1 MDDRPDRDQGP
12 APGGPLTGTV
22 VVSFEQAVSAPYC
35 TRMLADLG
43 AEVIKV
49 EHPRSGDLTRW
60 FDKAANGMATYFA
73 WLNRNKRSLALDCKL
88 PEARPVL
95 DRLLERADV
104 VVQNLA
110 PGSARRLGLDAATLV
125 ERYPSL
131 VAVDISGYGTG
142 GPLDHRRAYDLL
154 VQAESGSCAATGQA
168 GAPAKPGIPIADIGT
183 AMHAASGI
191 MAALLGR
198 ARTGAGA
205 ALQVSMFDTAADF
218 LGFALLYARYT
229 GEERAPIGMS
239 SPIVA
244 PYNAYPTKDGRTVVL
259 GTTNDAEW
267 QRLARDLIERAD
279 LADDPDLATTPQRCA
294 QRGRLDEAVTAWT
307 STLDLADICARADA
321 AGIGNAVFNRVT
333 EVVDHPQLTARERWQ
348 EVGSPVGPL
357 ASLLPPVITSAW
369 STPLED
375 VPGLGEHSAA
385 ILTDLGFTT
394 EAQDELGRAG
404 AVVRRG
410 ATTPPSQGAT

>member
-1 MDDRPDRDQGP
+1 MPDRPGSPDP
-12 APGGPLTGTV
+12 APAPAPPLAGTV

-49 EHPRSGDLTRW
+49 EHPRAGDLTRW
-60 FDKAANGMATYFA
+60 FDDAADGMATYFV
-73 WLNRNKRSLALDCKL
+73 WLNRNKRSLALDCKR

-95 DRLLERADV
+95 DRLLDRADV

-125 ERYPSL
+125 ERYPSM

-168 GAPAKPGIPIADIGT
+168 DAPAKPGIPIADIGT
-183 AMHAASGI
+183 AMQAASGI
-191 MAALLGR
+191 MAALLAR
-198 ARTGAGA
+198 ARSGTGA
-205 ALQVSMFDTAADF
+205 ALHVSMFDTATDF

-267 QRLARDLIERAD
+267 QRLARDLIERPD
-279 LADDPDLATTPQRCA
+279 LADDPSLATTPQRCG
-294 QRGRLDEAVTAWT
+294 QRARLDEAVAAWT
-307 STLDLADICARADA
+307 STLLLAEICARADA
-321 AGIGNAVFNRVT
+321 AGIGNAEFHRVT
-333 EVVDHPQLTARERWQ
+333 EVVDHPQLTSRDRWQ

-357 ASLLPPVITSAW
+357 ASLLPPIVTAAW
-369 STPLED
+369 TTPLD
-375 VPGLGEHSAA
+375 GVPALGEHTTA
-385 ILTDLGFTT
+385 ILTDLGFDSD
-394 EAQDELGRAG
+394 AQDGLRKAG
-404 AVVRRG
+404 AV
-410 ATTPPSQGAT
+410 

>member
-1 MDDRPDRDQGP
+1 MHDRPGPDRAPVPGP
-12 APGGPLTGTV
+12 PLAGTV

-43 AEVIKV
+43 AEVVKV

-60 FDKAANGMATYFA
+60 FDEAADGMATYFV
-73 WLNRNKRSLALDCKL
+73 WLNRNKRSLALDCKR

-110 PGSARRLGLDAATLV
+110 PGSARRLGLDATTLV
-125 ERYPSL
+125 ERFPSL

-168 GAPAKPGIPIADIGT
+168 DAPAKPGIPIADIGT
-183 AMHAASGI
+183 AMQAASGI

-198 ARTGAGA
+198 ARTGTGA
-205 ALQVSMFDTAADF
+205 ALRVSMFDTAADL

-267 QRLARDLIERAD
+267 QRLARDLIGRPD
-279 LADDPDLATTPQRCA
+279 LADDPGLATTPQRCG

-307 STLDLADICARADA
+307 SDLPLAEICARADA
-321 AGIGNAVFNRVT
+321 AGIGNAEFNRVT
-333 EVVDHPQLTARERWQ
+333 EVVDHPQLTARGRWQ
-348 EVGSPVGPL
+348 EVGSPAGPL
-357 ASLLPPVITSAW
+357 ASLLPPVITAAW
-369 STPLED
+369 DTPLED
-375 VPGLGEHSAA
+375 VPGLGEHTAA
-385 ILTDLGFTT
+385 ILTELGFTP
-394 EAQDELGRAG
+394 EGQDLLRQSG
-404 AVVRRG
+404 AV
-410 ATTPPSQGAT
+410 

>member
-1 MDDRPDRDQGP
+1 MPDRPGGQAP
-12 APGGPLTGTV
+12 APAPPLAGTV

-49 EHPRSGDLTRW
+49 EHPRTGDLTRW
-60 FDKAANGMATYFA
+60 FDDAAEGMATYFV
-73 WLNRNKRSLALDCKL
+73 WLNRNKRSLALDCKR

-95 DRLLERADV
+95 GRLLERADV

-110 PGSARRLGLDAATLV
+110 PGSARRLGLDADGLV

-154 VQAESGSCAATGQA
+154 VQAESGSCASTGRA
-168 GAPAKPGIPIADIGT
+168 DAPAKPGIPIADIGT
-183 AMHAASGI
+183 AMQAAAGI

-198 ARTGAGA
+198 ARTGDGA
-205 ALQVSMFDTAADF
+205 SLRVSMFDTAADF

-267 QRLARDLIERAD
+267 RRLARDLIERPD
-279 LADDPDLATTPQRCA
+279 LADDPSLSTTQQRCR
-294 QRGRLDEAVTAWT
+294 QRARLDEAVGAWT
-307 STLDLADICARADA
+307 ATLDLGEICARADA
-321 AGIGNAVFNRVT
+321 AGIGNAEFNRVT
-333 EVVDHPQLTARERWQ
+333 EVVGHPQLTERGRWR
-348 EVGSPVGPL
+348 EVGSPAGPL
-357 ASLLPPVITSAW
+357 ASLLPPVMTTAW

-375 VPGLGEHSAA
+375 VPGLGEHTSA
-385 ILTDLGFTT
+385 ILTDLGFTP
-394 EAQDELGRAG
+394 EEQDELRRAG
-404 AVVRRG
+404 AV
-410 ATTPPSQGAT
+410 

>member
-1 MDDRPDRDQGP
+1 MPDRAARQTPVP
-12 APGGPLTGTV
+12 APPLAGTV

-49 EHPRSGDLTRW
+49 EHPRTGDLTRW
-60 FDKAANGMATYFA
+60 FDDAAEGMATYFV
-73 WLNRNKRSLALDCKL
+73 WLNRNKRSLALDCKR

-125 ERYPSL
+125 ERYPSM

-154 VQAESGSCAATGQA
+154 VQAESGSCAATGRA
-168 GAPAKPGIPIADIGT
+168 DAPAKPGIPIADIGT
-183 AMHAASGI
+183 AMQAASGI

-239 SPIVA
+239 SPVVA
-244 PYNAYPTKDGRTVVL
+244 PYNAYPTRDGRTVVL

-267 QRLARDLIERAD
+267 QRLARDLIGRPD
-279 LADDPDLATTPQRCA
+279 LADDPSLATTPQRCG
-294 QRGRLDEAVTAWT
+294 QRARLDEAVGAWT

-321 AGIGNAVFNRVT
+321 AGIGNAEFNRVT
-333 EVVDHPQLTARERWQ
+333 EVVDHPQLTERGRWR
-348 EVGSPVGPL
+348 EVGSPKGPL
-357 ASLLPPVITSAW
+357 ASLLPPIVTPAW
-369 STPLED
+369 TTPMED
-375 VPGLGEHSAA
+375 VPALGEHTAA
-385 ILTDLGFTT
+385 VLADLGFTP
-394 EAQDELGRAG
+394 EEQDELRQAG
-404 AVVRRG
+404 AV
-410 ATTPPSQGAT
+410 

>member
-1 MDDRPDRDQGP
+1 MHDRSGQDHDAGP
-12 APGGPLTGTV
+12 EPPLAGTV
-22 VVSFEQAVSAPYC
+22 VLSFEQAVSAPYC

-43 AEVIKV
+43 ARVIKV

-60 FDKAANGMATYFA
+60 FDDAAEGMATYFV
-73 WLNRNKRSLALDCKL
+73 WLNRNKESLALDCKR

-154 VQAESGSCAATGQA
+154 VQAESGSCAATGSA
-168 GAPAKPGIPIADIGT
+168 DAPAKPGIPIADIGT
-183 AMHAASGI
+183 AMQAAAGI

-198 ARTGAGA
+198 ARTGRGA
-205 ALQVSMFDTAADF
+205 ALRVSMFDTAADL

-244 PYNAYPTKDGRTVVL
+244 PYGAYPTKDGRTAVL

-267 QRLARDLIERAD
+267 QRLARDLIGRPD
-279 LADDPDLATTPQRCA
+279 LADDPALATTPQRCE
-294 QRGRLDEAVTAWT
+294 QRGRLDEAVAAWT
-307 STLDLADICARADA
+307 STLDLAEVCARADA
-321 AGIGNAVFNRVT
+321 AGIGNAEFNRVT
-333 EVVDHPQLTARERWQ
+333 EVVDHPQLTARGRWRR
-348 EVGSPVGPL
+348 VGSPAGPL
-357 ASLLPPVITSAW
+357 ASLLPPVITPAW
-369 STPLED
+369 STPLRD
-375 VPGLGEHSAA
+375 VPGLGEHTSA
-385 ILTDLGFTT
+385 ILTELGFD
-394 EAQDELGRAG
+394 ANDFP
-404 AVVRRG
+404 RG
-410 ATTPPSQGAT
+410 ET